1 MPTMI
6 SEFCSFITFMAT
18 VPQRVIVAGMERSTL
33 PGPVVMTSI
42 CPVPTI
48 TVKQAKVTC
57 DAGGPA
63 VTAEVCNRGTEP
75 VARGVPVTVY
85 DNANPPMARCTAQT
99 DQRLNPG
106 FCASV
111 SCTWTGGNGGGS
123 VVVDDRGDG
132 TGIDLECREDN
143 NSFAIDVSCP

>member
-1 MPTMI
+1 MGLNNFRQNSPGDGET
-6 SEFCSFITFMAT
+6 
-18 VPQRVIVAGMERSTL
+18 AGAIPDL
-33 PGPVVMTSI
+33 
-42 CPVPTI
+42 

-63 VTAEVCNRGTEP
+63 ITAEVCNRGTEP

-85 DNANPPMARCTAQT
+85 DNANPAMARCTTQT

-106 FCASV
+106 YCAAV

-143 NSFAIDVSCP
+143 NSFAIDVNCP